1 LNGLGGPECISL
13 KADITIKEECEKI
26 SNEISKRENGKLDIL
41 INNSGFLWGTP
52 LTKIKEVTWNKIY
65 GVNVIGVYFMTIA

>member
-1 LNGLGGPECISL
+1 MNGLGGPECISL

-41 INNSGFLWGTP
+41 INNSGFLRKAP
-52 LTKIKEVTWNKIY
+52 LTKITEDTWNEVY